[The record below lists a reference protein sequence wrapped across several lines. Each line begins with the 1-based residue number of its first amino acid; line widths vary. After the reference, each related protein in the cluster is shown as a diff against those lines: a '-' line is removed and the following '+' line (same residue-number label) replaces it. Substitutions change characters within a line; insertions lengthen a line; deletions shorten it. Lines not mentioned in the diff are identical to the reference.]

1 MADRIKGITVEI
13 GGDTKGLKKALSG
26 VNTEIRN
33 TQSQLKDVE
42 RLLKMDPGN
51 VELLEQ
57 KQQLLNKAVEDTGNK
72 LKSLKEAEKQVQEQ
86 FKQGKVT
93 QEQYEGLRREIIQ
106 TTKEYEDFSQKAKD
120 NAAALQNTDRN
131 ADQAEQELESLK
143 TATQGAN
150 RELKETQNAALT
162 FQSGTKT
169 IQASAKKAADK
180 IKPLSTVAMGLIG
193 SMVAAHESTKELRSD
208 LSKLDTN
215 ARQNAVSVDESRK
228 AWKNFVVV
236 TDEADSSVE
245 AVSNLLAAGFTESD
259 LEIAVR
265 GLSGAVLKFP
275 DTLKIE
281 SLADSLQETI
291 ATGSATGQ
299 FAELLDRLGV
309 NTEKFNKQLEKAGT
323 EAKRQDLILQALSE
337 NGLADYYESWK
348 NSNKELVDNKN
359 ATTDLQLALGD
370 FSEAIEPIM
379 TEALRVV
386 TDLLEK
392 FNDLNPETQKF
403 ILALIAFVA
412 VAPTILGTIGGIS
425 QAFGGL
431 SKTFGSG
438 SVGMVG
444 ALLSVL
450 LAYIFF
456 NDEIKKLSSDIADW
470 LNGIFLQDWSET
482 FGPGIGDILNGFSQS
497 LGLSVD
503 TWEKR
508 IQGIADFIGG
518 VFSGDWERA
527 WDGICGIVSSLLEST
542 FINKAKS
549 VLNVFI
555 GLINAI
561 IGGINSLA
569 TPIGDNTGPLIDKLP
584 YFAKGGV
591 LSKGSAIVGEAGPEL
606 LTMSGNKAVVQPLTQ
621 SATNNTT
628 NNAFGGITINVYSS
642 GSMEETAETIAEEIQ
657 QAVLRKGMVFA

>member
-57 KQQLLNKAVEDTGNK
+57 KQRLLNKAVEDTGNK